1 MQNSSA
7 PELDHDLVPVI
18 VTLEDGDTL
27 KGSICVPRATNLGD
41 MLNGADLFI
50 LFQLES
56 GKLIYLAQKTIAA
69 VRSSKRSDT
78 QQLDQSSQDCQ
89 QETPYT
95 ILNVEK
101 GVSREAA
108 RDAYHHMIKKYH
120 PDQFGNIAL
129 PNEVLAYFETVIL
142 RLNAAYNELLDEF
155 DQLEKRQQ
163 TEGARQ
169 NLPITGTLN

>member
-1 MQNSSA
+1 MPKPSA
-7 PELDHDLVPVI
+7 SKLEHDLVPVI
-18 VTLEDGDTL
+18 VSLEDGDML
-27 KGSICVPRATNLGD
+27 KGSICVPPASNLGD
-41 MLNGADLFI
+41 MLNGPDLFI

-69 VRSSKRSDT
+69 VRSSKRSGT
-78 QQLDQSSQDCQ
+78 QPLDQSSKDGE

-108 RDAYHHMIKKYH
+108 RDAYQHMIKKYH

-129 PNEVLAYFETVIL
+129 PSEVLAYFEAVIL
-142 RLNAAYNELLDEF
+142 RLNAAYNELLEEF
-155 DQLEKRQQ
+155 DLLDKRQQ
-163 TEGARQ
+163 AKGAQQ
-169 NLPITGTLN
+169 NLPKTGTLN

>member
-1 MQNSSA
+1 MQNSSDSQL
-7 PELDHDLVPVI
+7 EQDLVPVI

-27 KGSICVPRATNLGD
+27 KGSICVPRATKLGD
-41 MLNGADLFI
+41 MLNGPDLFI
-50 LFQLES
+50 LFKLEN

-69 VRSSKRSDT
+69 VRSSNRSGT
-78 QQLDQSSQDCQ
+78 HQLDKSSQDGE

-95 ILNVEK
+95 ILKVEK

-129 PNEVLAYFETVIL
+129 PNEVLAYFEAVIL
-142 RLNAAYNELLDEF
+142 RLNAAYNELLDDF

-163 TEGARQ
+163 IPIAQQ
-169 NLPITGTLN
+169 NMPKTGTLT